1 MGRDGLRPNDF
12 TFSIVISALTN
23 TGFNLLIPQL
33 HGLALRSAL
42 NSCVFVGS
50 SLMRGYTDLGDR
62 KGLYLVFDEIL
73 AKNVTSWNALILGY
87 MELGLSGEARRAF
100 EMMPEKNIISWT
112 TLVNGYIR
120 NKELD
125 EAQSIFNGNCERN
138 VVLWTVMVS
147 GYVQNGKFVHALELF
162 LLMLKSGTQPNQF
175 TFSSALDACSGCSSL
190 LMGKQVHSN
199 MLKSG
204 IPFDVVLS
212 TALVDMYAK
221 CGDIEAAFCF
231 FESVPKKDLATW
243 NSIIGGYARHGLAT
257 RALEEF
263 ERMINGGVK
272 PDQITFVNV
281 LSACVHGGLVEEG
294 ERHFN
299 SMTTKYG
306 IKAGMEHYACMVDL
320 YGRAGFLETAVKLIE
335 GMPFKPDVV
344 VWGALLAACSLHSS
358 LELGEFAAKRI
369 NTLQKDH
376 PAVYSM
382 LSKIHGEQGIW
393 GTVIELR
400 KVMKERRAKMQNAG
414 PGDVNFIIGHAEIDF
429 VFVQDKKVKE
439 MWTKEETDQLF
450 DLCERFDLRFVVI
463 ADRFP
468 SSQTVEQLK
477 DRYYSASRAILISRA
492 SSPVH
497 LVSGHPIVKRS
508 LSMVL
513 SQTKQQERKDAEV
526 LAEAKKISESRMA
539 ARGAEESELPV
550 TSNVGAEGT
559 ERAIVPV
566 DTTSPSSSVQ
576 FASANVAP
584 PTSIAESASV
594 ATSPRVLRVYT
605 RTYALDQM
613 VQAASSSAGLRTIKR
628 VEQTLQD
635 LGVNL
640 KPKVPTKAVCAEHL
654 ELRKEILTLLN
665 LQKQL
670 QNKEAEGSSY
680 RDGSYA
686 ETPNTPKRFQRVVD
700 QDRTFIPEPF
710 SFGGERV
717 GKRDQKRK
725 APGRLSDAPSS
736 PAQSNKRP

>member
-1 MGRDGLRPNDF
+1 MILWLVFTTKGCYISDLSPLTPPNWGGRGVVLRPMRTLGRALLVTSSQICTISTATLNYMINGYIREGNINDARKLFDGNPFSRDVVSWNSMFSGYIKHDQIQHAQHLFDQMLLRDVVSWNAMLSGLHKIKNPQGIYHCFLRMGRDGLRPNDF

-50 SLMRGYTDLGDR
+50 SLMRGYTGLGDR

-125 EAQSIFNGNCERN
+125 EARSIFNGNCERN

-162 LLMLKSGTQPNQF
+162 LLMLRSGTQPNQF

-243 NSIIGGYARHGLAT
+243 NSVIGGYARHGLAT

-263 ERMINGGVK
+263 ERIINGGVK

-400 KVMKERRAKMQNAG
+400 KVMKERCVKMQNAG
-414 PGDVNFIIGHAEIDF
+414 Y
-429 VFVQDKKVKE
+429 
-439 MWTKEETDQLF
+439 L
-450 DLCERFDLRFVVI
+450 
-463 ADRFP
+463 
-468 SSQTVEQLK
+468 LK
-477 DRYYSASRAILISRA
+477 
-492 SSPVH
+492 
-497 LVSGHPIVKRS
+497 
-508 LSMVL
+508 
-513 SQTKQQERKDAEV
+513 
-526 LAEAKKISESRMA
+526 
-539 ARGAEESELPV
+539 
-550 TSNVGAEGT
+550 
-559 ERAIVPV
+559 
-566 DTTSPSSSVQ
+566 
-576 FASANVAP
+576 
-584 PTSIAESASV
+584 SIQGIEC
-594 ATSPRVLRVYT
+594 
-605 RTYALDQM
+605 LD
-613 VQAASSSAGLRTIKR
+613 
-628 VEQTLQD
+628 
-635 LGVNL
+635 GVNL
-640 KPKVPTKAVCAEHL
+640 MMERALKLGFMGQIALDGSWQCSPPVKGEVLYKEKERYEEIIASIKREVPYARITS
-654 ELRKEILTLLN
+654 
-665 LQKQL
+665 QL
-670 QNKEAEGSSY
+670 QN
-680 RDGSYA
+680 
-686 ETPNTPKRFQRVVD
+686 TN
-700 QDRTFIPEPF
+700 I
-710 SFGGERV
+710 
-717 GKRDQKRK
+717 
-725 APGRLSDAPSS
+725 LI
-736 PAQSNKRP
+736 